1 MRLYKN
7 LTRYLL
13 AGTAALSLTSCLEE
27 SFPTSS
33 VTTEQLQY
41 ADKSGLSSA
50 VAAYMTTWDYDYYYD
65 IGFAAFNIWRD
76 SMVGDMPIYDATWD
90 YYSYFCTQ
98 TYLGNYQLQT
108 TFWQRYYYLIK
119 KANIVLDV
127 ADRQEDSVEAGYA
140 GNALAYRAM
149 AYLDLMRMYEYR
161 LTGVARLDDI
171 ARSRGIL
178 GLTVPIVTEVTT
190 EEESRNNPRVPL
202 ATMNRFIMNDL
213 NEAEHLLANIHST
226 AKNEACLGV
235 VYGLK
240 ARLWLEMG
248 SRFANDADA
257 LSQQIAAETDDELA
271 AYDKLQ
277 IASARDCFAKAAEYA
292 RKAISE
298 GFTPTS
304 YDQWY
309 SISNGFNTP
318 ISSWMWCII
327 ISPDDTAASSSTW
340 QSWVSFVCPEA
351 TWGIAT
357 PEYSYGRQIDAR
369 LFSTVETGDW
379 RRATWIDPYDAGSQS
394 AYDKTYGSKT
404 SLTYSEWSKYPG
416 YVSFKFRPAGGERI
430 TSAVGNAVSIP
441 LMRIEEMYLIEAEA
455 KAWSEGVGAGKAAL
469 ESFLNSYRYNDGSYT
484 CNAAAIEEFTD
495 EVFRQRRI
503 ELWGEG
509 LLYFDYRRLV
519 KPCIT
524 GYPGTNH
531 PVSYRY
537 NSYEGYVAPWTN
549 FYIPD
554 SEQNFNADVIL
565 NPDPSMAIP
574 TLWKE

>member
-1 MRLYKN
+1 MLLHTK
-7 LTRYLL
+7 LTRFLI
-13 AGTAALSLTSCLEE
+13 AGTAALTLTSCLEE

-33 VTTEQLQY
+33 VTTEQLQH
-41 ADKSGLSSA
+41 ADKSGISA
-50 VAAYMTTWDYDYYYD
+50 AVSAYMTNWSVDDWYD

-76 SMVGDMPIYDATWD
+76 SMVGDMPIYNAEWD
-90 YYSYFCTQ
+90 YFPYYCTQ
-98 TYLGNYQLQT
+98 SYLGNYQTQSL
-108 TFWQRYYYLIK
+108 FWQRYYYLIK
-119 KANIVLDV
+119 KANIVLNV
-127 ADRQEDSVEAGYA
+127 ADRSEGSEEANYA

-161 LTGVARLDDI
+161 LTGVPRLDDM
-171 ARSRGIL
+171 ARSRDIL
-178 GLTVPIVTEVTT
+178 YLTVPIVTEATT
-190 EEESRNNPRVPL
+190 EDESRNNPRAPL
-202 ATMNRFIMNDL
+202 ATMTRFIMTDL
-213 NEAEHLLANIHST
+213 NEAERLLANTHST
-226 AKNEACLGV
+226 TKNEACLGV

-257 LSQQIAAETDDELA
+257 LAQQLAAENNDDLA

-277 IASARDCFAKAAEYA
+277 IASANDCFAKAAEYA

-298 GFTPTS
+298 GFVPTS

-309 SISNGFNTP
+309 SVNNGFNTP
-318 ISSWMWCII
+318 IASWMWCII
-327 ISPDDTAASSSTW
+327 ISPDDSAANASNW

-351 TWGIAT
+351 KWGIANSD
-357 PEYSYGRQIDAR
+357 YSCGRQIDAR
-369 LFSTVETGDW
+369 LFSTVEKSDW
-379 RRATWIDPYDAGSQS
+379 RRTTWIDPSEAGSL
-394 AYDKTYGSKT
+394 AAFEKTYSTKT
-404 SLTYSEWSKYPG
+404 SMGYDEWSKYPG
-416 YVSFKFRPAGGERI
+416 YISFKFRPAGGER
-430 TSAVGNAVSIP
+430 TASATGNAISLP

-455 KAWSEGVGAGKAAL
+455 KAWSEGVAAGKAAL

-484 CNAAAIEEFTD
+484 CNASAIEEFTD

-531 PVSYRY
+531 PTAYRY

-549 FYIPD
+549 LYIPD
-554 SEQNFNADVIL
+554 SEHDYNAGVIL

-574 TLWKE
+574 GPWQE